1 MLSILVRD
9 GHGCQLAAASLIVLF
24 GTMLSARFGQPG
36 KGGKEVALHFGV
48 ESAEPLE
55 GVSFPPA
62 RLPEEA
68 EDLRAEVRAFLSEE
82 LAAGAFEPRC
92 DGWFN
97 GYSPEF
103 SRKLGK
109 RSWLGMT
116 WPKRYGGHERSSLER
131 FVVLEELLAAG
142 APVASHWIA
151 DRQSGPSILRFGT
164 EEQKTRFLPAI
175 ARGECYF
182 SIGMSE
188 PESGSDLASVQTS
201 AERVDGGWLVNGTK
215 IWTGGAHL
223 SHYFIVLCRTSPLDE
238 GDRHAGLSQFI
249 VDLSASGITVEPIRL
264 ITGEHVFNEVVLD
277 DVFVPNELVLGEIGA
292 GWEQV
297 TSELAHERSG
307 AERFLST
314 FPLFVELVRALGE
327 RPDER
332 ARVAVGTLVSR
343 LWTLR
348 RMSLSVA
355 VALEK
360 GAAPEVEAALVK
372 ELGNRFE
379 REVAEVARLLV
390 PSELSFEAPSPFEG
404 RLAEAISHAPA
415 FTLRGGTS
423 EILRGIVARGLNI
436 R

>member
-1 MLSILVRD
+1 ML
-9 GHGCQLAAASLIVLF
+9 A
-24 GTMLSARFGQPG
+24 ARFGQLG
-36 KGGKEVALHFGV
+36 RNVEEVALYFEV
-48 ESAEPLE
+48 EGAEALK
-55 GVSFPPA
+55 GVSLPPA
-62 RLPEEA
+62 RLPEGA
-68 EDLRAEVRAFLSEE
+68 EDLRGAVRAFLSEE
-82 LAAGAFEPRC
+82 RAVGAFEPRC

-103 SRKLGK
+103 SRKLGE
-109 RSWLGMT
+109 RGWLGMT
-116 WPKRYGGHERSSLER
+116 WPERYGGHERSSLER

-164 EEQKTRFLPAI
+164 EEQKRRFLPAI
-175 ARGECYF
+175 ARGECFF

-223 SHYFIVLCRTSPLDE
+223 SHFFIVLCRTSPQRE
-238 GDRHAGLSQFI
+238 EDRHSGLSQFI
-249 VDLSASGITVEPIRL
+249 VDLSAPRITVKPIRL
-264 ITGEHVFNEVVLD
+264 VTGEHVFNEVVLD
-277 DVFVPNELVLGEIGA
+277 GVFVPDELVLGEIGA

-307 AERFLST
+307 SERFLST
-314 FPLFVELVRALGE
+314 FPLLVELVRVLGE
-327 RPDER
+327 DPDER
-332 ARVAVGTLVSR
+332 ARIAVGTLVSR

-348 RMSLSVA
+348 EMSLSVA
-355 VALEK
+355 VALET

-379 REVAEVARLLV
+379 REVAEAARLLV
-390 PSELSFEAPSPFEG
+390 PSEPSLEGPGPFEV
-404 RLAEAISHAPA
+404 RLAEATSHAPA

-423 EILRGIVARGLNI
+423 EILRGIVARGLGV